1 MGDVVME
8 WMAGGVA
15 NAESGHDIVLFR
27 RAANAEAQMPP
38 WRAIW
43 RATWRAIWRTMTFEP
58 PNSPPVGPAE

>member
-15 NAESGHDIVLFR
+15 NAESGHDVVLFR
-27 RAANAEAQMPP
+27 RAANDEAQMPP
-38 WRAIW
+38 
-43 RATWRAIWRTMTFEP
+43 WRAIWRTMTFEP